1 MCRRIGEIAVDR
13 IGGAALTGAE
23 TVGDAAGGEEAD
35 ETAGDG
41 TAAAGHK
48 NGHGWFLIPEQVGQ
62 TLG

>member
-1 MCRRIGEIAVDR
+1 MDR